1 MKISIKPILYQ
12 NKRQE
17 IVLMIAFMQMLLL
30 LMAFLFMQCKKAEKL
45 PSGNSPVESTAAI
58 DASKKA
64 INLVDTNYVPI
75 AYHHPETVKQ
85 TLKNLEALHFTEGGI
100 AAQVLD
106 YLKRGDNDFGEDFKF
121 IYLQFKGRTAEI
133 IEKFNKEIPE
143 LANIMNS
150 FPNLKVRL
158 MAYTDDIGDEKANE
172 ILAEKRAKAIQS
184 QLVAAG
190 IAADRIQIK
199 SFGEKYP
206 VANNK
211 TYDGQMLNN
220 RIEMLIISKF

>member
-1 MKISIKPILYQ
+1 MKISIKPILFE

-17 IVLMIAFMQMLLL
+17 IVFMIAFMQMLLL

-45 PSGNSPVESTAAI
+45 PSGNSPSESTAAV
-58 DASKKA
+58 DTSKKA
-64 INLVDTNYVPI
+64 TYLVDTNYVPI

-106 YLKRGDNDFGEDFKF
+106 YQKRGDNDFGEDFKF

-172 ILAEKRAKAIQS
+172 ILAEKRAKAIQN

-190 IAADRIQIK
+190 IATDRIQIK

-211 TYDGQMLNN
+211 TFDGQMLNN

>member
-1 MKISIKPILYQ
+1 MKTINKTILFQ

-17 IVLMIAFMQMLLL
+17 FVFMIAFIQMVLLL
-30 LMAFLFMQCKKAEKL
+30 FAFLFMQCKKAEKM
-45 PSGNSPVESTAAI
+45 PSDKTQAETKSPVDS
-58 DASKKA
+58 SKKEKY
-64 INLVDTNYVPI
+64 LVDTNYVPI

-158 MAYTDDIGDEKANE
+158 MAYTDNIGDEKANE
-172 ILAEKRAKAIQS
+172 ILAEKRAKAIQN

-190 IAADRIQIK
+190 ISAERIQIK
-199 SFGEKYP
+199 SFGEKFP
-206 VANNK
+206 VANNS

>member
-1 MKISIKPILYQ
+1 MKISIKPILFE

-17 IVLMIAFMQMLLL
+17 IVFMIAFMQMLLL

-45 PSGNSPVESTAAI
+45 PSGNSPSESTAAV
-58 DASKKA
+58 DTSQKA
-64 INLVDTNYVPI
+64 TYLVDTNYVPI

-172 ILAEKRAKAIQS
+172 ILAEKRAKAIQN

-190 IAADRIQIK
+190 IATDRIQIK

-211 TYDGQMLNN
+211 TFDGQMLNN